1 MILITNLPRNVRCP
15 GPVSVRTRS
24 KNSRP
29 KLRYIGDIY
38 TKYLWV
44 LDPGLHVDKDPVSNI
59 HFCRIIRRPTY
70 VPSSITWA
78 GLLRAHPFGSQA
90 YWRDNS
96 KSGYVDSG
104 TRKVVAAA
112 VIRLDYVVRLPT
124 YRTVYR

>member
-1 MILITNLPRNVRCP
+1 MEVDRKVYGGGNITFLDPP
-15 GPVSVRTRS
+15 P
-24 KNSRP
+24 KN
-29 KLRYIGDIY
+29 KYIGDIY

-96 KSGYVDSG
+96 KSGYVLFYGRAYES
-104 TRKVVAAA
+104 
-112 VIRLDYVVRLPT
+112 P
-124 YRTVYR
+124 VYYT